1 MLIRSKKASDTLSSE
16 ITPFGVYQD
25 RRQFLKTAAIA
36 GTIAATAPSLLLP
49 KEAKASAFGAEI
61 TRGRYST
68 KEEQTEFDAVTSYNN
83 FYELGTGKEDP
94 VKNAD
99 KLITRPWT
107 VMVDGEV
114 KKPKRFDIDDLM
126 KRFPL
131 EERIYRMRCVEAWS
145 MVVPWIG
152 FELGALLKEVE
163 PTGKAKYVAFETLV
177 DPERMPGQTRSV
189 LNWPYR
195 EGLRLDE
202 ALHPL
207 TLLSVG
213 LYDQLLPGQ
222 NGAPI
227 RLVVPWKY
235 GFKSI
240 KSIVRIRLTE
250 TMPQTS
256 WNMANSKEYGF
267 YSNVNP
273 EVDHPRWSQRKERR
287 IGDIL
292 RRKTHMLNGYAEE
305 VGQLYAGMD
314 MKENY

>member
-1 MLIRSKKASDTLSSE
+1 
-16 ITPFGVYQD
+16 
-25 RRQFLKTAAIA
+25 
-36 GTIAATAPSLLLP
+36 
-49 KEAKASAFGAEI
+49 
-61 TRGRYST
+61 
-68 KEEQTEFDAVTSYNN
+68 
-83 FYELGTGKEDP
+83 
-94 VKNAD
+94 
-99 KLITRPWT
+99 
-107 VMVDGEV
+107 
-114 KKPKRFDIDDLM
+114 
-126 KRFPL
+126 
-131 EERIYRMRCVEAWS
+131 

-152 FELGALLKEVE
+152 FELGKLIKEVE
-163 PTGKAKYVAFETLV
+163 PTSRAKYVAFETLV
-177 DPERMPGQTRSV
+177 DPKRMPGQTRSV
-189 LNWPYR
+189 LDWPYR

-240 KSIVRIRLTE
+240 KSIVRIRLSE

-256 WNMANSKEYGF
+256 WNMANSREYGF

-273 EVDHPRWSQRKERR
+273 DVDHPRWSQRKERR

-292 RRKTHMLNGYAEE
+292 RRKTQMLNGYTEE
-305 VGQLYAGMD
+305 VGSLYAGMD
-314 MKENY
+314 MKQNY

>member
-1 MLIRSKKASDTLSSE
+1 MLIKLNKRSTPKSSE
-16 ITPFGVYQD
+16 ITPWGVYQK
-25 RRQFLKTAAIA
+25 RRDFLKTAAIA
-36 GTIAATAPSLLLP
+36 GSIAAVAPSLLLP
-49 KEAKASAFGAEI
+49 REAKASAFGEMV

-68 KEEQTEFDAVTSYNN
+68 DEEKTSFDAVTSYNN

-94 VKNAD
+94 AENAD

-107 VMVDGEV
+107 VTVDGEV
-114 KKPKRFDIDDLM
+114 GNPKTFGIDDLL
-126 KRFPL
+126 KRYPL

-152 FELGALLKEVE
+152 FELGNLLREVE

-177 DPERMPGQTRSV
+177 DPERMPGQTRAV

-207 TLLSVG
+207 TILSVG
-213 LYDQLLPGQ
+213 IYDQILPGQ

-256 WNMANSKEYGF
+256 WNMANPREYGF

-273 EVDHPRWSQRKERR
+273 EVDHPRWSQSKERR
-287 IGDIL
+287 IGDFL
-292 RRKTHMLNGYAEE
+292 RRKTHMFNGYDEE

-314 MKENY
+314 LSKNH